1 MMAWLV
7 ALVALAAGAAL
18 ALLTYRRGRPWRV
31 ALLRAVAA
39 AAITALLLNA
49 PLAPARPVPAW
60 IAVDVSASWAS
71 EDDPAGWAKV
81 RASVDSLRAAGA
93 DSLLLFGDSLR
104 GDTLPARPADTRSR
118 VEPLVEA
125 ARALGRP
132 AIVVTD
138 GRLADAERLAE
149 LPRGSAVVVHE
160 PAALADL
167 AIGGLEAPRAAV
179 IGDTVEMRVLL
190 QAGGAAAGP
199 RILTITLAGRRLATA
214 AVPALGSFAEREERL
229 RVVIPALEGDQ
240 PLVVALDR
248 ADARAR
254 NDTAR
259 VPLSVVGTARVALVS
274 TSPDQDARFALT
286 VLRGTQ
292 RAAVR
297 AYWRVAPGQWREG
310 PDLRAVREDVVR
322 RALRDASLAVLHGD
336 TAYFGA
342 PRAAT
347 RAALVLMP
355 TPPGGPEEHYAVAA
369 GDSPL
374 RPLLGDFPWEN
385 LPPLAVGSPAP
396 ASTLPALLARRARR
410 TDERA
415 VVALREG
422 PPRVVIV
429 PAAGFWRWR
438 TRGGRP
444 AAAFDALWGSI
455 FDWVTATP
463 RTPGTAVDGPRIA
476 AELVPSAPTVRS
488 GPVGEGPVRDLAP
501 RAREAWWLA
510 LLALLALCVEWV
522 LRRRIGWR

>member
-1 MMAWLV
+1 MTFWL
-7 ALVALAAGAAL
+7 LSLAAGAAL
-18 ALLTYRRGRPWRV
+18 ALLTYRYGRPWRV

-49 PLAPARPVPAW
+49 PLAPSRPLPAW
-60 IAVDVSASWAS
+60 IGVDASASWAA
-71 EDDPAGWAKV
+71 EDDPSGWAAV
-81 RASVDSLRAAGA
+81 RRSVDSLRRAGA

-104 GDTLPARPADTRSR
+104 GDTLPQRPSDARSR
-118 VEPLVEA
+118 VAPLVDA

-132 AIVVTD
+132 VVVVTD

-149 LPRGSAVVVHE
+149 LPRGSAVLVHE
-160 PAALADL
+160 HAALADL
-167 AIGGLEAPRAAV
+167 AIAGLEAPRAAV
-179 IGDTVEMRVLL
+179 IGDTVELRVLV
-190 QAGGAAAGP
+190 QAGAAAAGP
-199 RILTITLAGRRLATA
+199 RTLSLMLAGRALGTA
-214 AVPALGSFAEREERL
+214 ALPALGAFAEREERL

-240 PLVVALDR
+240 PLVAALDAR
-248 ADARAR
+248 DARVR
-254 NDTAR
+254 NDTLHAR
-259 VPLSVVGTARVALVS
+259 LTVVGTARIALVS
-274 TSPDQDARFALT
+274 TAPDQDARFALT

-322 RALRDASLAVLHGD
+322 RALRDASLALLHGD

-342 PRAAT
+342 PRSAT
-347 RAALVLMP
+347 RGALVLMP
-355 TPPGGPEEHYAVAA
+355 TPPSGPEEHYAVAA

-374 RPLLGDFPWEN
+374 RPLLSDLPWEN
-385 LPPLAVGSPAP
+385 LPPLSVGAPAP
-396 ASTLPALLARRARR
+396 AATLPALLARRARR

-463 RTPGTAVDGPRIA
+463 RSPGAAVDGPRVA

-510 LLALLALCVEWV
+510 LLALAALCVEWV